1 MSDEVDVN
9 DNEIEQLAHVINEFK
24 LKKYIISLSW
34 LKTNKEESQL
44 IKHVGN
50 GFAVHFEVMDFT
62 MDGAI
67 AQAMTLSRSDKAETI
82 MRLTKFVH
90 KKGQDIEMAIDYID
104 HLRRDNVI
112 EDFMLDEPT
121 SVQARLESD
130 EEILNTVSRNIVAK
144 EIEGIAD
151 DFESYLQGKEEE

>member
-1 MSDEVDVN
+1 
-9 DNEIEQLAHVINEFK
+9 
-24 LKKYIISLSW
+24 
-34 LKTNKEESQL
+34 
-44 IKHVGN
+44 
-50 GFAVHFEVMDFT
+50 
-62 MDGAI
+62 
-67 AQAMTLSRSDKAETI
+67 
-82 MRLTKFVH
+82 
-90 KKGQDIEMAIDYID
+90 MAIDYID